1 MKQALIIN
9 HVAEEGAGTILNVLR
24 RFGFAPASA
33 ITNVN
38 IFNGE
43 RVPLNPKPFDLI
55 VVMGGPMGV
64 YEEGSYP
71 FITRELKLIENAFKQ
86 NVPVIGICLGAQLMA
101 KALGVEVYKT
111 ETFEAGWHDIELIGG
126 DKNLKNLPKRFK
138 AFHLHGDTFKIPKD
152 AVHLAKSNKFN
163 SQMFRYN
170 NSYAL
175 QFHME
180 VTDKLVRDMVNI
192 NYDFYKDKIGID
204 KTKAIFTDTALYI
217 KALQKHSD
225 NFFTSIIRHL

>member
-24 RFGFAPASA
+24 RFAFS
-33 ITNVN
+33 IRNVN

-55 VVMGGPMGV
+55 IIMGGPMGV

-71 FITRELKLIENAFKQ
+71 FITRELKLIENAFK
-86 NVPVIGICLGAQLMA
+86 NNIPVVGICLGSQLMA

-111 ETFEAGWHDIELIGG
+111 DTFEAGWHDIELLSPE
-126 DKNLKNLPKRFK
+126 DRNLKNLPKRFK

-152 AVHLAKSNKFN
+152 AVHLAKSDMFS

-192 NYDFYKDKIGID
+192 NYDFYKDNIGIEN
-204 KTKAIFTDTALYI
+204 TKAIFTDTALYI
-217 KALQKHSD
+217 NALQNHSN